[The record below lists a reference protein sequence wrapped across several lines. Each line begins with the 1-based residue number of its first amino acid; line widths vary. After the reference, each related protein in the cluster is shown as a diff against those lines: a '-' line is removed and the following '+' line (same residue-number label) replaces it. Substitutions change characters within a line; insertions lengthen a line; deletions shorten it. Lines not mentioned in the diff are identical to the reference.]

1 MFKKL
6 LLGCLALTATTTAFA
21 QATCGATAGAFPAN
35 NTPMQLLVSDMT
47 TAPVFTTNP
56 SGLPNTDYVVSQQ
69 GAVSSDGLGPAII
82 GAGPATFLAPDY
94 GMTIGDSFYVHAFS
108 YDLYQIKLL
117 IHSLYNNS
125 FFAGTT
131 CCAAADQFFGG
142 FCANLSAQGINDS
155 SDVNSVEDLFAV
167 MNAFSGGTGGN
178 LSVKGLVSNLTD
190 LNSSL
195 GIFGNCSGGITEL
208 CFAVDTLSYQF
219 YEVTGVAVT
228 SVTVQGQGGAS
239 TITTSGGTL
248 QMEASILPA
257 NATNQNVTWSVQN
270 VTGVASIDQAGLLTA
285 YADGNVLVTATAAD
299 GSGATGSTVIALSNQ
314 SNIAVTGITVTPNPS
329 SISISEGTLQMTATI
344 APANATATTVVW
356 SLPAGG
362 FIANIDQNGL
372 LTAIGNNDGI
382 VTVRATSTD
391 GSLVFGEAT
400 VTLSNQGVVAV
411 TGISINENPGTIGT
425 ANGTFQFNATLTPAN
440 ATNTNVNWSII
451 GNPVS
456 CDINN
461 MGVATGYFSDTVQV
475 VADALGGTGVFDTT
489 TLEINIV
496 SGIATISNDASLSL
510 SITPNPHQNH
520 FQMEFSCTQTA
531 DYQVRLVDMLGKVAW
546 SQTQTWSA
554 GNYQMQIN
562 TQNLP
567 SGMYW
572 LQVQHNNGMI
582 AKRLVKN

>member
-6 LLGCLALTATTTAFA
+6 LLGCLALTATTTAFS
-21 QATCGATAGAFPAN
+21 QATCGATAGQFTAN

-56 SGLPNTDYVVSQQ
+56 AGLPNTDYVVSLQ
-69 GAVSSDGLGPAII
+69 GEPSSDGLGPAII
-82 GAGPATFLAPDY
+82 GAGPASFLAPDY
-94 GMTIGDSFYVHAFS
+94 NMTVGDSFYVHAFS
-108 YDLYQIKLL
+108 YDLHQVKLL

-125 FFAGTT
+125 FFPGTT
-131 CCAAADQFFGG
+131 CCAAADQIFNG

-167 MNAFSGGTGGN
+167 MNAFSGGNGN
-178 LSVKGLVSNLTD
+178 LSVKGLVTNLTD

-195 GIFGNCSGGITEL
+195 GFFGNCSGGISEL

-219 YEVTGVAVT
+219 YEVIGVPVT
-228 SVTVQGQGGAS
+228 SITVQGQGGAS

-248 QMEASILPA
+248 QMEANILPV
-257 NATNQNVTWSVQN
+257 NATNQNVVWSVQN
-270 VTGVASIDQAGLLTA
+270 MGGVATIDQAGLLTA
-285 YADGNVLVTATAAD
+285 YANGDVTVTATAAD
-299 GSGATGSTVIALSNQ
+299 GSGISGSATIILSNQ
-314 SNIAVTGITVTPNPS
+314 SNVAVTGITVTPNPGNIFVS
-329 SISISEGTLQMTATI
+329 NGTLQMTATI
-344 APANATATTVVW
+344 APANATTTTVVW

-362 FIANIDQNGL
+362 FIASIDQNGL
-372 LTAIGNNDGI
+372 LTAIGNNDGT

-400 VTLSNQGVVAV
+400 VNLSNQGVIAV
-411 TGISINENPGTIGT
+411 TGISIDQNLGTIGT
-425 ANGTFQFNATLTPAN
+425 ANGTFQFTATITPPD

-461 MGVATGYFSDTVQV
+461 LGVATGYFSDTVQV
-475 VADALGGTGVFDTT
+475 VAEALGGIGISDTT